1 MQIKLLLIEIVPAD
15 IFFLF
20 SRTLFSFLTKS
31 FSTNSNTEPP
41 GTLSNRVGS
50 LTAWRMKS
58 KVKPIFLFIFF
69 FFIIFYF
76 FLITFF
82 IKLSP
87 IFNILFMT
95 YTIHFVQFKESN
107 KLNLSKIISIIIV
120 LKYQIKTA

>member
-58 KVKPIFLFIFF
+58 KVKPIFLFIVSFF
-69 FFIIFYF
+69 VIFHIFY
-76 FLITFF
+76 
-82 IKLSP
+82 
-87 IFNILFMT
+87 ILFMT